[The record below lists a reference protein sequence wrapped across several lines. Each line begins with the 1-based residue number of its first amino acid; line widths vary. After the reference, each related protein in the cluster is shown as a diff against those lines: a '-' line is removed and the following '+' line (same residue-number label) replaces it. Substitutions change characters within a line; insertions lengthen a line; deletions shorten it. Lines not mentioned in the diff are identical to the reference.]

1 MILMSLRS
9 LVRSQWWWAV
19 VLVLWVLA
27 LLGIFPG
34 DITGVNIMV
43 AFPVTILVAV
53 AKVTEYLT
61 RPAQTAQQ
69 APKMHKNIK

>member
-1 MILMSLRS
+1 MMKMSLQS

-27 LLGIFPG
+27 LFGIFPG

-43 AFPVTILVAV
+43 AFPATILVAT
-53 AKVTEYLT
+53 AKAVEYLT
-61 RPAQTAQQ
+61 RPDQTARQ